1 MLVNDYMTRHPIM
14 IPPEA
19 MASEAQ
25 KVMSEN
31 KVRHLPVVGDGKR
44 LRGLITRQR
53 LALKPDTLG
62 SLNVW
67 EITRYLADMRVE
79 QVMVPADQVHTI
91 TPQRTIERAAHTMA
105 TEKIGCLPVL
115 DEDGI
120 VIGIISEIDLL
131 RGLQDMLGFPF
142 EGVRAT
148 IRVPNQK
155 GEFAKLTSALAKK
168 GWGVMAIGCTPAS
181 RQEGYWDTVVKI
193 PGVSLEEVR
202 EVLGQVPDQQ
212 IVDIRTMV

>member
-91 TPQRTIERAAHTMA
+91 TPQRTIERAAHIMA

-115 DEDGI
+115 DEDEI

-142 EGVRAT
+142 EGVRVT

-155 GEFAKLTSALAKK
+155 GEFAKLTSTLAEK
-168 GWGVMAIGCTPAS
+168 GWGIMAIGCTPSS
-181 RQEGYWDTVVKI
+181 RREGFWDTVVKI
-193 PGVSLEEVR
+193 PGVSLEEVQA
-202 EVLGQVPDQQ
+202 VLSQVPEQQ
-212 IVDIRTMV
+212 IVDIRTIV